1 VRSLYASINN
11 ILPKPISNHRNVKG
25 PNKKKKN
32 GDLYEKNNKRQ
43 KKKPLWEFILIPVTS
58 HSKSLIALYL
68 FIFIIIGVE
77 NSVRK

>member
-1 VRSLYASINN
+1 MRSLYASINN

-43 KKKPLWEFILIPVTS
+43 KQKTIVGIHINS
-58 HSKSLIALYL
+58 CHKS
-68 FIFIIIGVE
+68 
-77 NSVRK
+77 